1 MGQLKII
8 AQNITKHSFDYPF
21 YCSRKLDID
30 EKQQKRS
37 DQHSIRFEHFD
48 GVTVLAF
55 SGNYYGAYAADKF
68 SEELRAR
75 QTFLSVVLPIAQ
87 ASVPLLQNNPQVQGY
102 AIEISHHVIGR
113 TMGMPVER
121 AENMMV
127 YLPRNAAIKLVA
139 ATDKQSQQ
147 AALLESKIFL
157 NANPLNIWL
166 TDDGQ
171 PPPNEVARTQ
181 PVALTLM
188 PTVPS
193 RSDVAEAKALPPST
207 HHRSRS
213 HASRSKATSRDSTSR
228 TNSISHTGDKRHTG
242 ARLSTAHRP
251 RRWRL
256 SSLRFK
262 ASATTLVKELE
273 PDAHF
278 IVYAPPAFIAF
289 RHQAYLELSV
299 STVLPE
305 GAGASRYKLAAL
317 WR

>member
-75 QTFLSVVLPIAQ
+75 QTFLSAVLPIAQ

-166 TDDGQ
+166 SDDGQ

-181 PVALTLM
+181 PVVLTLM

-242 ARLSTAHRP
+242 APTCP
-251 RRWRL
+251 RR
-256 SSLRFK
+256 
-262 ASATTLVKELE
+262 
-273 PDAHF
+273 
-278 IVYAPPAFIAF
+278 IAPRAGGSPVFDS
-289 RHQAYLELSV
+289 RHQQPHGQRA
-299 STVLPE
+299 
-305 GAGASRYKLAAL
+305 GAGRAFHRLRTPGIHCLPPPGLPRTLRQYCAA
-317 WR
+317 

>member
-8 AQNITKHSFDYPF
+8 AKNITKHSFDYPF

-48 GVTVLAF
+48 GVTVLAV

-68 SEELRAR
+68 SEELCAR
-75 QTFLSVVLPIAQ
+75 QTFLSVVLPITQ
-87 ASVPLLQNNPQVQGY
+87 ASVPVLQNNPQVQGY

-147 AALLESKIFL
+147 VVLLESKIFL

-166 TDDGQ
+166 TDDG
-171 PPPNEVARTQ
+171 
-181 PVALTLM
+181 
-188 PTVPS
+188 
-193 RSDVAEAKALPPST
+193 
-207 HHRSRS
+207 
-213 HASRSKATSRDSTSR
+213 
-228 TNSISHTGDKRHTG
+228 
-242 ARLSTAHRP
+242 
-251 RRWRL
+251 
-256 SSLRFK
+256 
-262 ASATTLVKELE
+262 
-273 PDAHF
+273 
-278 IVYAPPAFIAF
+278 
-289 RHQAYLELSV
+289 
-299 STVLPE
+299 
-305 GAGASRYKLAAL
+305 
-317 WR
+317 